1 MYFPVSFSRNFSA
14 ARRRAIS
21 FWRSV
26 SWGAAGS
33 GVAMGTSSTGAAASA
48 GASPGSDRSFSC
60 RQRAHGR
67 ARGVGGASAAAWLT
81 SASRAI
87 LRLHNVMV
95 VGRCLVSR
103 FQGSQGCLAS
113 LVRSRDAQGCLL
125 KFESTRRDASTAL

>member
-33 GVAMGTSSTGAAASA
+33 GYVVAMGTSSTGAAASA

-60 RQRAHGR
+60 RQRAQD
-67 ARGVGGASAAAWLT
+67 GGTTSAAAWAT
-81 SASRAI
+81 SSARAI
-87 LRLHNVMV
+87 LRLHMV
-95 VGRCLVSR
+95 
-103 FQGSQGCLAS
+103 A
-113 LVRSRDAQGCLL
+113 
-125 KFESTRRDASTAL
+125 TARWRGG